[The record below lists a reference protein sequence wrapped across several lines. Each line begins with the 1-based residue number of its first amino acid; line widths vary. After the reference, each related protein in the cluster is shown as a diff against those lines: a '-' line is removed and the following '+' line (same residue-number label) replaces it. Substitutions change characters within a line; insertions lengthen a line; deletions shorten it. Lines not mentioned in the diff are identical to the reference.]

1 MPTQANVVPPS
12 LVNELSELK
21 RRMSAIER
29 APAPVNKFDRYPAIE
44 WAAQGRPEVGGN
56 VWSSV
61 SIANVTGLTF
71 DRLECKFI
79 TDFMYTGKR
88 EAEVR
93 LAAFRHDGNA
103 NRTIVS
109 ASNVLNL
116 HGLPTRAV
124 GVGIMRWVH
133 GIPFGWDYEE
143 NNTTY
148 TVELQHRYR
157 VGPETWD
164 SDEHT
169 TDVFAFAKPTKTAGP
184 PTGGPLEMPNNT
196 AYETMVLPKSKS
208 SSIYGSWIT
217 LPDTSSE
224 QDKYGMYSISAMQYC
239 VGLPAERIPEASAA
253 GWAWTR
259 NCSSSWGRAADIT
272 EDHFGV

>member
-1 MPTQANVVPPS
+1 
-12 LVNELSELK
+12 
-21 RRMSAIER
+21 MSAIER
-29 APAPVNKFDRYPAIE
+29 APAPVNKFDRYPAVE

-71 DRLECKFI
+71 DRVECKFI
-79 TDFMYTGKR
+79 TDFMLKGKR

-109 ASNVLNL
+109 ASRVLNL
-116 HGLPTRAV
+116 HGATERYV
-124 GVGIMRWVH
+124 GVGLMRWVH

-148 TVELQHRYR
+148 TIELQHRYR
-157 VGPETWD
+157 VGPESYD
-164 SDEHT
+164 SDAHT
-169 TDVFAFAKPTKTAGP
+169 TDVFAFYKPTDKAAP
-184 PTGGPLEMPNNT
+184 STGGALQIPGT
-196 AYETMVLPKSKS
+196 SWDTMVLPQSRPNVS
-208 SSIYGSWIT
+208 GGWVTIPRIVGDQEQYGS
-217 LPDTSSE
+217 
-224 QDKYGMYSISAMQYC
+224 YSISAMQYC
-239 VGLPAERIPEASAA
+239 VGLPKERIPEASAA

-259 NCSSSWGRAADIT
+259 NLESSWGRAADIT
-272 EDHFGV
+272 EPHFGV